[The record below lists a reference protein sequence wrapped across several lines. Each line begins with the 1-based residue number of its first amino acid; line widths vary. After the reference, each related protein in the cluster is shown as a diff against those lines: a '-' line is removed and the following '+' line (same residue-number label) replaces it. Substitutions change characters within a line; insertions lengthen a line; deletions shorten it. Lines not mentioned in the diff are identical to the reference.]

1 MKKTI
6 IISLAVFCGLLAGC
20 DDKIH
25 DVSYYKE
32 HHEEAQNV
40 SDKCKAGEITNDNC
54 KNANEALYDLKRKEI
69 MSQMLGRS
77 NK

>member
-32 HHEEAQNV
+32 HHEEAQ
-40 SDKCKAGEITNDNC
+40 KYPTNARLA
-54 KNANEALYDLKRKEI
+54 K
-69 MSQMLGRS
+69 SQMIIVKCQRS
-77 NK
+77 TL